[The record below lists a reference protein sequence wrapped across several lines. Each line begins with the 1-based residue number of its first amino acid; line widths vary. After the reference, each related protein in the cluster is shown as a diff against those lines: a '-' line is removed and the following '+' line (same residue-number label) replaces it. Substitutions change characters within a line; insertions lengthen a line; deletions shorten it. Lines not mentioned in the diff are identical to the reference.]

1 MANDINGSLD
11 ELQRMIEDHW
21 KELLK
26 EAALK
31 VREKLE
37 HLSGQEK
44 SVSIS
49 CAVVQ
54 SMIEYTEQFVEHSS
68 SDEIVCIHAEIKSYI
83 KKVIKEHRLRREGMM
98 PPLCSVELSYR
109 CAFVVE
115 HLNCCHR
122 VGNEKIS
129 SQWKKRT

>member
-11 ELQRMIEDHW
+11 ELQRIIEDHW

-26 EAALK
+26 EATLK

-68 SDEIVCIHAEIKSYI
+68 SDEIVCIHAEIRSHI
-83 KKVIKEHRLRREGMM
+83 KKVIKEHRKEMKKSQANGRSGHRGGGE
-98 PPLCSVELSYR
+98 LCQGPEAAVEDQ
-109 CAFVVE
+109 C
-115 HLNCCHR
+115 
-122 VGNEKIS
+122 
-129 SQWKKRT
+129 